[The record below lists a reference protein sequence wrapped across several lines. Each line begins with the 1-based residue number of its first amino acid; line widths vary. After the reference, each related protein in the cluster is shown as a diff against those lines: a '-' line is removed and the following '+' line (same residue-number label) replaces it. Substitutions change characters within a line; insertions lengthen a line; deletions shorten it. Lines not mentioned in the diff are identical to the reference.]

1 MIFNFKYIA
10 HMRVLN
16 HSDFWPVLA
25 LIAGIC
31 LPVTLH
37 GQTERPTSSIVGQ
50 TIMQFVFDNH
60 NISGTFEI
68 PSQNAEITLIAD
80 GDTLQTRGGAGGIFT
95 YSGISAKTVTLSV
108 TIPDHPY
115 SFSGSFELMPGEN
128 IVLVSI
134 HGIPQP
140 KGFSMQASEEPLMK
154 IDGDTWTY
162 HYPTFF
168 NNSVA
173 DPRGNPKQPDE
184 KLILVNRL
192 RDLPGVEFNKRRG
205 TLTISGP
212 AVHKTYVNGAYVF
225 GLNPE
230 ASE

>member
-10 HMRVLN
+10 YMRVLN

-50 TIMQFVFDNH
+50 AIIQYIFDNKS
-60 NISGTFEI
+60 IAGTFEI
-68 PSQNAEITLIAD
+68 PPSKVEAILIAD
-80 GDTLQTRGGAGGIFT
+80 GDTLQTQGSDGGIFT

-108 TIPDHPY
+108 VIPDHPY
-115 SFSGSFELMPGEN
+115 SFSGSFEVMPGEN

-134 HGIPQP
+134 HGVSYPA
-140 KGFSMQASEEPLMK
+140 GFIMQASEEPLMK

-162 HYPTFF
+162 HYPTFY
-168 NNSVA
+168 NIPVA
-173 DPRGNPKQPDE
+173 DPRGKPKQPDE
-184 KLILVNRL
+184 KLFLVNRL
-192 RDLPGVEFNKRRG
+192 KDLPGVEFNKRRN

-212 AVHKTYVNGAYVF
+212 AVHKTFVNGAYIF

>member
-1 MIFNFKYIA
+1 
-10 HMRVLN
+10 MRVLN

-31 LPVTLH
+31 LPMTLH
-37 GQTERPTSSIVGQ
+37 GQTETPASSIVGQ

-95 YSGISAKTVTLSV
+95 YSGISARNVTLSV

-128 IVLVSI
+128 IVLVSVGENI
-134 HGIPQP
+134 VLVSVPGTPQP

-154 IDGDTWTY
+154 IDGDAWTY
-162 HYPTFF
+162 HYPTFL
-168 NNSVA
+168 NNFVA
-173 DPRGNPKQPDE
+173 DPRGNPK
-184 KLILVNRL
+184 
-192 RDLPGVEFNKRRG
+192 
-205 TLTISGP
+205 
-212 AVHKTYVNGAYVF
+212 
-225 GLNPE
+225 
-230 ASE
+230 

>member
-1 MIFNFKYIA
+1 
-10 HMRVLN
+10 MRVLN
-16 HSDFWPVLA
+16 HSDFWQVLA

-50 TIMQFVFDNH
+50 AIIQYIFDNKS
-60 NISGTFEI
+60 IAGTFEI
-68 PSQNAEITLIAD
+68 PPSKVEAILIAD
-80 GDTLQTRGGAGGIFT
+80 GDTLQTQGSGGGIFT
-95 YSGISAKTVTLSV
+95 YSGISARNVTLSV

-134 HGIPQP
+134 PGTPRP
-140 KGFSMQASEEPLMK
+140 EGSPMQASEEPLME
-154 IDGDTWTY
+154 IYGDTWTY
-162 HYPTFF
+162 HYPTLL
-168 NNSVA
+168 S
-173 DPRGNPKQPDE
+173 NPGGDSRLGERQQNE
-184 KLILVNRL
+184 TVFIVNRL
-192 RDLPGVEFNKRRG
+192 KDLPGVEYNKRRG

-212 AVHKTYVNGAYVF
+212 AVHKTFVNGAYIF

>member
-10 HMRVLN
+10 YMRVLN

-37 GQTERPTSSIVGQ
+37 GQTERLTSSIVGQ
-50 TIMQFVFDNH
+50 AIIQYIFDNKS
-60 NISGTFEI
+60 IAGTFEI
-68 PSQNAEITLIAD
+68 PPSKVEAILIAD
-80 GDTLQTRGGAGGIFT
+80 GDTLQTRGSDGGIFT
-95 YSGISAKTVTLSV
+95 YSGISARNVTLSV

-134 HGIPQP
+134 PGTPQP
-140 KGFSMQASEEPLMK
+140 EGSPMQASEEPLME
-154 IDGDTWTY
+154 IYGDTWTY
-162 HYPTFF
+162 YYPTILNDNRFV
-168 NNSVA
+168 NKPAEELS
-173 DPRGNPKQPDE
+173 
-184 KLILVNRL
+184 LVNRL
-192 RDLPGVEFNKRRG
+192 RDLPGVEYNKRRG

-212 AVHKTYVNGAYVF
+212 AVHKTFVNGAYIF

>member
-1 MIFNFKYIA
+1 MGRGQFLSHTLTKHHCRSIIPIIVVVREFVYMIFNFKYIA

-31 LPVTLH
+31 LPMTLH
-37 GQTERPTSSIVGQ
+37 GQTETPASSIVGQ

-95 YSGISAKTVTLSV
+95 YSGISARNVTLSV

-128 IVLVSI
+128 IVLVSVP
-134 HGIPQP
+134 GTPQP

-154 IDGDTWTY
+154 IDGDAWTY
-162 HYPTFF
+162 HYPTFL
-168 NNSVA
+168 NNFVA
-173 DPRGNPKQPDE
+173 DPRGNPK
-184 KLILVNRL
+184 
-192 RDLPGVEFNKRRG
+192 
-205 TLTISGP
+205 
-212 AVHKTYVNGAYVF
+212 
-225 GLNPE
+225 
-230 ASE
+230 

>member
-1 MIFNFKYIA
+1 M
-10 HMRVLN
+10 
-16 HSDFWPVLA
+16 
-25 LIAGIC
+25 
-31 LPVTLH
+31 TLH

-50 TIMQFVFDNH
+50 AIIQYIFDNK
-60 NISGTFEI
+60 IIAGTFEVPVSNVEAI
-68 PSQNAEITLIAD
+68 LIAD
-80 GDTLQTRGGAGGIFT
+80 GDTLQTQGSGGGIFT
-95 YSGISAKTVTLSV
+95 YSGISARNVTLSV

-128 IVLVSI
+128 IVLVSVP
-134 HGIPQP
+134 GTPQP

>member
-1 MIFNFKYIA
+1 
-10 HMRVLN
+10 MRVLN

-31 LPVTLH
+31 LPMTLH

-50 TIMQFVFDNH
+50 AIIQYIFDNK
-60 NISGTFEI
+60 IIAGTFEVPVSNVEAI
-68 PSQNAEITLIAD
+68 LIAD
-80 GDTLQTRGGAGGIFT
+80 GDTLQTQGSGGGIFT
-95 YSGISAKTVTLSV
+95 YSGISARNVTLSV

-128 IVLVSI
+128 IVLVSVP
-134 HGIPQP
+134 GTPQP
-140 KGFSMQASEEPLMK
+140 KGFSMQASEEPLME
-154 IDGDTWTY
+154 IYGDTWTY
-162 HYPTFF
+162 YYPTLLS
-168 NNSVA
+168 NPGA
-173 DPRGNPKQPDE
+173 DSRLLEKQQNE
-184 KLILVNRL
+184 TVFIVNRL
-192 RDLPGVEFNKRRG
+192 KDLPGVEFNKRRG

-212 AVHKTYVNGAYVF
+212 AVHKTFVNGAYIF